1 MAWPRRLVRTVSCFQ
16 WPVYVSG
23 SYAEY
28 GVELKKPQVHSVCA
42 CLSWHPIPLPTY
54 TTASAGPTPSYPRW
68 IRDFPEAQPQARSPP
83 NEFLEGL
90 HHLLSGLWNV
100 HSVKGSCHST
110 CSTLVLAK
118 PAANSV
124 VLAIHPNSDQKFT
137 LITILS
143 L

>member
-1 MAWPRRLVRTVSCFQ
+1 MAWPRLLVRTVSCFQ

-28 GVELKKPQVHSVCA
+28 GVELKKPQIYSVCA
-42 CLSWHPIPLPTY
+42 HLSWYLVPLPHIHNCQCR
-54 TTASAGPTPSYPRW
+54 GHPPCPRW

-83 NEFLEGL
+83 DEFLEGL

-118 PAANSV
+118 PAANCV
-124 VLAIHPNSDQKFT
+124 VLAVYPNSDQEFT
-137 LITILS
+137 FITIFS